1 MKEKMLKPTILSVSL
16 LTIMASAAVAPAL
29 GKIRLAFPAASDT
42 LIKLVLTLPPLFI
55 VPFSLLSGWLTKR
68 IRKKTIMITG
78 LLIYLFA
85 GCGGGFAKSI
95 GQLLFIRAL
104 LGIGVGLIMPLSTT
118 LVGDFFKG
126 EARSKMIGFATS
138 IQNLGGVIFQ
148 IVAGYLAV
156 MSWRYSFGV
165 YGLALFILI
174 LIVFFLPEPERVQLG
189 EVHRVKSR
197 LPLGVYIC
205 AVLCVLNM
213 IVFFSVPTNMAILLE
228 TEKKLFAS
236 EVPLFKDKAE
246 LAASLNNGTISS
258 TTIERF
264 KGSHIKLSKGAYV
277 KLVNEG
283 RKWEIVDGK
292 KTYIVYKENNKLFI
306 RRRRLG
312 KAAIAGYILS
322 VMSLS
327 AMVSGMVLTSILK
340 FLRRFAIPLAI
351 LFMSMGFWL
360 VGHAANLATIF
371 TGVLIIGL
379 CFGIIQPYLF
389 VFVQKI
395 APQDSRAL
403 AMAIVGSAIFLGQFL
418 SPIVLG
424 LVSRSIYTKFTFCAL
439 ALAVAAVLGII
450 SSLKPQKLMS

>member
-1 MKEKMLKPTILSVSL
+1 MKEKMLKPAILSVSL

-29 GKIRLAFPAASDT
+29 GKIRLAFPAAPDT

-55 VPFSLLSGWLTKR
+55 VPFSLLSGWLTRR

-104 LGIGVGLIMPLSTT
+104 LGVGVGLIMPLSTT

-174 LIVFFLPEPERVQLG
+174 LIVFFLPEPERAQVSQI
-189 EVHRVKSR
+189 HKTKSR
-197 LPLGVYIC
+197 LPLGVYVC
-205 AVLCVLNM
+205 AALCVLNM

-246 LAASLNNGTISS
+246 LDASLKNGTISN
-258 TTIERF
+258 TTRERF
-264 KGSHIKLSKGAYV
+264 KEGRINLSKSAYV

-292 KTYIVYKENNKLFI
+292 RSYIIYKENNKLFI
-306 RRRRLG
+306 RRKRLG

-322 VMSLS
+322 AMSLS
-327 AMVSGMVLTSILK
+327 AMVSGMILTSILK
-340 FLRRFAIPLAI
+340 FLRRFAIPLAV
-351 LFMSMGFWL
+351 LFMGLGFWL
-360 VGHAANLATIF
+360 IGHASNIATIF
-371 TGVLIIGL
+371 LGVSIIGL
-379 CFGIIQPYLF
+379 CFGTIQPYLF
-389 VFVQKI
+389 VFVQRI

-403 AMAIVGSAIFLGQFL
+403 AMAVVGSAIFLGQFL
-418 SPIVLG
+418 SPVVLG
-424 LVSRSIYTKFTFCAL
+424 LVSHSIYAKFTFCAL
-439 ALAVAAVLGII
+439 ALAVAAFLGMVN
-450 SSLKPQKLMS
+450 SLRTQRKVS